1 MASTRSTH
9 NDIPRVTPASDKPIH
24 YLDHAASTPVR
35 PVALE
40 AMLPYL
46 TTQYGN
52 PSGAHRLARNANKAI
67 DESRELMADLLG
79 AQPGEVVFTGGGTEA
94 DNLAVF
100 GTLKARPG
108 PAVCS
113 AVEHHAVIEP
123 IENEGGSV
131 VGVDHDGQI
140 RLDELESALGDG
152 VSLVSVM
159 LANNETG
166 LTQPLAAVA
175 GIVREHAPQALL
187 HTDAVQAFSW
197 LDVAEL
203 GQVADLVSVSA
214 HKFGGPQ
221 GVGVLVIRDSAT
233 LAARAV
239 GGGQER
245 GRRSGTQNVAGIVA
259 MAAAAQEMV
268 SNREA
273 EVERTRRLRD
283 RLLDGILDA
292 VPGSLETGPRTLK
305 TSNIAHLCF
314 EDVESESLLFLL
326 EKADV
331 YASAAASCS
340 SGAMEPSHVLAA
352 MGFSRQLGFGSLR
365 LSLGYTTS
373 DADIDAVLTVLPK
386 AVQQL
391 RDSEEGRG

>member
-1 MASTRSTH
+1 MSVE
-9 NDIPRVTPASDKPIH
+9 IPVAGNPVH

-35 PVALE
+35 PAALE

-79 AQPGEVVFTGGGTEA
+79 AKPGEVVFTGGGTEA

-100 GTLKARPG
+100 GTLTARPG
-108 PAVCS
+108 RAVCS

-123 IENEGGSV
+123 VESLGGSIAP
-131 VGVDHDGQI
+131 VDHDGRI
-140 RLDELESALGDG
+140 RLDQLEPLLDDD

-166 LTQPLAAVA
+166 MIQPLHAIADLV
-175 GIVREHAPQALL
+175 GEHAPNALI

-197 LDVAEL
+197 LDVADVA
-203 GQVADLVSVSA
+203 QVADLVSVSA

-221 GVGVLVIRDSAT
+221 GVGALVIRDRVT
-233 LAARAV
+233 MVARAI

-259 MAAAAQEMV
+259 MAAAAAEMV
-268 SNREA
+268 TNREA
-273 EVERTRRLRD
+273 EVKRIRQLRD
-283 RLLDGILDA
+283 RLLDGILNA
-292 VPGSLETGPRTLK
+292 VPGSLETGPRDLK
-305 TSNIAHLCF
+305 TANIAHLCF
-314 EDVESESLLFLL
+314 EKIESESLLFLL
-326 EKADV
+326 EKAHI

-352 MGFSRQLGFGSLR
+352 MGLSRQLGFGSLR
-365 LSLGYTTS
+365 LSLGYTTTE
-373 DADIDAVLTVLPK
+373 ADIDAVLRVLPA
-386 AVQQL
+386 AVQRL
-391 RDSEEGRG
+391 RDSEENRG

>member
-1 MASTRSTH
+1 MSR
-9 NDIPRVTPASDKPIH
+9 DTPDSDKAVH

-52 PSGAHRLARNANKAI
+52 PSGAHRLARTANKAI

-100 GTLKARPG
+100 GTLTARPG
-108 PAVCS
+108 RAVCS

-123 IENEGGSV
+123 VESLGGSV
-131 VGVDHDGQI
+131 IPVDHDGRI
-140 RLDELESALGDG
+140 RFEALEPLLDDD
-152 VSLVSVM
+152 VSLVSIM

-166 LTQPLAAVA
+166 MIQSLDVIA
-175 GIVREHAPQALL
+175 GMVREHAPQALL

-197 LDVAEL
+197 LDVADL

-221 GVGVLVIRDSAT
+221 GVGALVVRNSAA

-268 SNREA
+268 NSRDV
-273 EVERTRRLRD
+273 EVKRIRALRD
-283 RLLDGILDA
+283 RLLDGILCT
-292 VPGSLETGPRTLK
+292 VPGSLETGPRDLK
-305 TSNIAHLCF
+305 TANIAHLCF
-314 EDVESESLLFLL
+314 EDIESESLLFLL
-326 EKADV
+326 EKADI

-352 MGFSRQLGFGSLR
+352 MGLSRQLGFGSLR

-373 DADIDAVLTVLPK
+373 EADIDAVLAVLPD
-386 AVQQL
+386 AVKRL
-391 RDSEEGRG
+391 RDSEENRG

>member
-1 MASTRSTH
+1 M
-9 NDIPRVTPASDKPIH
+9 H

-46 TTQYGN
+46 TTQFGN

-79 AQPGEVVFTGGGTEA
+79 AEPGEVVFTGGGTEA

-100 GTLKARPG
+100 GTVEARPG
-108 PAVCS
+108 RAVCS

-123 IENEGGSV
+123 VESLGGSIIP
-131 VGVDHDGQI
+131 VDHDGRV
-140 RLDELESALGDG
+140 RLEELEPLLGDD

-166 LTQPLAAVA
+166 MVQPLDSIA
-175 GIVREHAPQALL
+175 GMVGAHAPNALI

-197 LDVAEL
+197 LDVADVA
-203 GQVADLVSVSA
+203 QVADLVSVSA

-221 GVGVLVIRDSAT
+221 GVGALVIRDRAT

-259 MAAAAQEMV
+259 MAAAAEEMV
-268 SNREA
+268 RNRQV
-273 EVERTRRLRD
+273 EVERIRGLRD
-283 RLLDGILDA
+283 LLLDGILSTI
-292 VPGSLETGPRTLK
+292 PGSLETGPRELK
-305 TSNIAHLCF
+305 TANIAHLCF
-314 EDVESESLLFLL
+314 EDIESESLLFLL
-326 EKADV
+326 EKADI

-365 LSLGYTTS
+365 LSLGYTTTE
-373 DADIDAVLTVLPK
+373 ADVDAVLRVLPE
-386 AVQQL
+386 AVQRL
-391 RDSEEGRG
+391 RDSEESRG

>member
-1 MASTRSTH
+1 M
-9 NDIPRVTPASDKPIH
+9 H

-46 TTQYGN
+46 TTQFGN

-67 DESRELMADLLG
+67 DESRELMAELLG
-79 AQPGEVVFTGGGTEA
+79 AEPGEVVFTGGGTEA

-100 GTLKARPG
+100 GTLTARPG
-108 PAVCS
+108 RAVCS

-123 IENEGGSV
+123 VESLGGSIIP
-131 VGVDHDGQI
+131 VDHDG
-140 RLDELESALGDG
+140 RVRFEELEPLLDDD

-166 LTQPLAAVA
+166 MIQPLDIIA
-175 GIVREHAPQALL
+175 GMAREYAPNALI

-197 LDVAEL
+197 LDVADVA
-203 GQVADLVSVSA
+203 QVADLVSVSA

-221 GVGVLVIRDSAT
+221 GVGALVIRDSVT

-259 MAAAAQEMV
+259 MAAAAEEMV
-268 SNREA
+268 TNRQ
-273 EVERTRRLRD
+273 VEIKRIQELRD
-283 RLLDGILDA
+283 RLLDGIMKTI
-292 VPGSLETGPRTLK
+292 PGSLETGPRELK
-305 TSNIAHLCF
+305 TANIAHLCF
-314 EDVESESLLFLL
+314 KDIESESLLFLL
-326 EKADV
+326 EKADI

-352 MGFSRQLGFGSLR
+352 MGISRQLGFGSLR
-365 LSLGYTTS
+365 LSLGYTTTE
-373 DADIDAVLTVLPK
+373 ADIDAVLRVLPD
-386 AVQQL
+386 AVQHL
-391 RDSEEGRG
+391 RDSEESRG